1 MMLRENPHW
10 RNNFEDCMSNGIWL

>member
-1 MMLRENPHW
+1 MMLREKTHW